1 MRTSLDEIR
10 QAEKYLL
17 QQLDH
22 GDELVFEAQVLTNPL
37 LKMNLFFQQK
47 VYGVVRRYHLKK
59 LKEEAEIIH
68 QRLFSD
74 PAKKEFQQAVFQSFK
89 K

>member
-1 MRTSLDEIR
+1 MRTSLNEICR
-10 QAEKYLL
+10 NEKYLEGGL
-17 QQLDH
+17 STEDRL
-22 GDELVFEAQVLTNPL
+22 LFEARILTNPL

-47 VYGVVRRYHLKK
+47 TLALVRMYHRKK
-59 LKEEAEIIH
+59 LKEEAEQAH

-74 PAKKEFQQAVFQSFK
+74 PAKAAFRHSVLQFFK